1 MPIIDVK
8 DAQFPVLNGSE
19 KQVEWANKIR
29 RGHLATF
36 ELEIVWGQQ
45 SYVLEK
51 LKKAA
56 VTVDDLR
63 ARIFSETSAHVWIE
77 ILEKANRRSGGA
89 DNRLNSERK
98 EQAVK
103 QAPQRP

>member
-8 DAQFPVLNGSE
+8 DAQFPVLVGSE
-19 KQVEWANKIR
+19 KQVEWANDIR
-29 RGHLATF
+29 RGHFATF

-45 SYVLEK
+45 EYVFEK

-77 ILEKANRRSGGA
+77 IRNRRIV
-89 DNRLNSERK
+89 DL
-98 EQAVK
+98 AVLTIDAMVRESSK
-103 QAPQRP
+103 R

>member
-1 MPIIDVK
+1 MMPIIDVK
-8 DAQFPVLNGSE
+8 DAQFPVLDGSE
-19 KQVEWANKIR
+19 KQVEWANNIR
-29 RGHLATF
+29 RDHLAAF

-45 SYVLEK
+45 EYVLEK

-77 ILEKANRRSGGA
+77 IRKKRIVDLAVLTIDSIVNERSK
-89 DNRLNSERK
+89 L
-98 EQAVK
+98 
-103 QAPQRP
+103 